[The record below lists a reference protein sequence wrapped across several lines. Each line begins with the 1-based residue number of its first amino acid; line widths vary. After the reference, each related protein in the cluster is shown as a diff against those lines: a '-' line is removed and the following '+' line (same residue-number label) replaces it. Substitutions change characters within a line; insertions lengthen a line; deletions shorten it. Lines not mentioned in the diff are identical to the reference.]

1 MCPSERSGEVEAE
14 RCGEHDADP
23 GCDTTCGPTAN
34 GRSGQLSSER
44 SRDCRQAGAS
54 TTSRG
59 DRCNGTVG
67 SCATRRTRRGGWR
80 RRARGCRAGAVRR
93 GRGAQWSGSKCGP
106 EGPRG
111 SCGSVASPFVERSQG
126 KERSRQGPERE
137 QEKEEEERP
146 EVTKEKEE
154 TELFFKQFEQP
165 VAVTFQQQ
173 QQQFQRKLRSEAS
186 QMEGGWERQAGELLG
201 SGARGRLE
209 VEEEGR
215 LGGIRGEA
223 SWSPDGPLPSRGLR
237 KAVQGQPVTHPAAQG
252 GLGGVVG
259 SSVQWAERDPRHEGG
274 THDGRGAGFGESP
287 GDREGDG
294 HPLPENPCHPGG
306 QVQRGFLGESRGH
319 RVGEHPEVPGQQWY
333 AGFDERLIRRFRQ
346 AMSLR
351 GAVGQDPMGFGAF
364 FSAVVGSLAYAL
376 QGGIGLDCSLGQE
389 VHRVHRLL
397 RELNKTSVSPLR
409 GGRSGHSPA
418 HVFPLPPI
426 SSGTSRS
433 ADRDLSV
440 CPGLLEGANLVVA
453 ALNSLFG
460 GQFEAEVRS
469 PPTAAHRRVH
479 ARIVCALE
487 AMVLTDEPTLS
498 GVGLDSFLKQ
508 SEHYSGG
515 GVVLALGVRGGVPQ
529 KAADVCLHE
538 HLRDSFPAMADQV
551 IRPEKLLL
559 PSKRR
564 PRRVK
569 RGYTWLASSYP
580 ELVRR
585 NVRAGLHRLKK
596 PHQVARH
603 RGVVCL
609 AGAFAVRKDAN
620 EDRVITDPSVN
631 QLLDP
636 AKLPRPRFAY
646 IPKMR
651 TVAVPAGGIL
661 VVSKRDARHY
671 FHRLQIGR
679 RWRRWLCG
687 PPIQTTSSTG
697 QDGFRYPASCSAPM
711 GFGPSAGWAQGLT
724 DVIALDAQLPP
735 EQRLH
740 PDTVP
745 PSTMPLW
752 GSIVDDVWAIEHVGS
767 QLDAGVGASWM
778 DAAER
783 AWVARG
789 VEPNSKKSIDNAM
802 GEEIQGYYVDPLEH
816 WVGVSLEKRRWL
828 FQATVWVLRQRR
840 VMVAVVDRLI
850 GKHGFVH
857 SARAIM
863 RSIFAASYS
872 WLDSVRGRRRDLV
885 EIPRKV
891 WVELA
896 ISALLLPF
904 CSFNLSAEW
913 SCRVECT
920 DASMSGIGR
929 AWGVVPRNVVQTIA
943 RYADHG
949 RVYTNLSLPWSI
961 GLTSE
966 HKCPLRRVRI
976 PVERI
981 KWFTAGA
988 QWMSSHITLGE
999 ADAVTWAAADRLRR
1013 PADDG
1018 NRFVHPLDSAA
1029 CVGCFTKGRSSS
1041 RALNQRCQRM
1051 CAIGV
1056 AGGHEVFYP
1065 WVPSKE
1071 NPADEP
1077 SRRWEPTD
1085 EQADEGQPEPSGEL
1099 LVTGL
1104 GCWPNDSKFFIHVC
1118 SGPRRDGDLC
1128 FWIEKLG
1135 AIHELNII
1143 AIHVDPLADTGNL
1156 DQVYSGRGRGDL
1168 LIGQQALFLLD
1179 LIHGGCTIGG
1189 FATPPYRTLSR
1200 ARPRPCR
1207 SREHFWEPLASCSVR
1222 EQRSVMV
1229 DSLLYL
1235 LCLGLLGE
1243 LAMEGAWIG
1252 LGHPADPGQNF
1263 PSFFATEVVK
1273 DFCQRFRLRYVEAH
1287 QCMYGAMSK
1296 KPTGLLLPQHCLC
1309 PCAKYG
1315 RRSTNQK
1322 SLEPEACDGMIG
1334 FAPHVGYSSPFCYAL
1349 AQSCIMRCVSV
1360 YRKGYCRPFKPH
1372 WPLEFVAKDPWY
1384 GLHGLHWKW
1393 LEPHPGFLAENLA
1406 TFNADEISSG
1416 IGASEQ

>member
-1 MCPSERSGEVEAE
+1 
-14 RCGEHDADP
+14 
-23 GCDTTCGPTAN
+23 
-34 GRSGQLSSER
+34 
-44 SRDCRQAGAS
+44 
-54 TTSRG
+54 
-59 DRCNGTVG
+59 
-67 SCATRRTRRGGWR
+67 
-80 RRARGCRAGAVRR
+80 
-93 GRGAQWSGSKCGP
+93 
-106 EGPRG
+106 
-111 SCGSVASPFVERSQG
+111 
-126 KERSRQGPERE
+126 
-137 QEKEEEERP
+137 
-146 EVTKEKEE
+146 
-154 TELFFKQFEQP
+154 
-165 VAVTFQQQ
+165 
-173 QQQFQRKLRSEAS
+173 
-186 QMEGGWERQAGELLG
+186 
-201 SGARGRLE
+201 
-209 VEEEGR
+209 
-215 LGGIRGEA
+215 
-223 SWSPDGPLPSRGLR
+223 
-237 KAVQGQPVTHPAAQG
+237 
-252 GLGGVVG
+252 
-259 SSVQWAERDPRHEGG
+259 
-274 THDGRGAGFGESP
+274 
-287 GDREGDG
+287 
-294 HPLPENPCHPGG
+294 
-306 QVQRGFLGESRGH
+306 
-319 RVGEHPEVPGQQWY
+319 
-333 AGFDERLIRRFRQ
+333 
-346 AMSLR
+346 
-351 GAVGQDPMGFGAF
+351 
-364 FSAVVGSLAYAL
+364 
-376 QGGIGLDCSLGQE
+376 
-389 VHRVHRLL
+389 
-397 RELNKTSVSPLR
+397 
-409 GGRSGHSPA
+409 
-418 HVFPLPPI
+418 
-426 SSGTSRS
+426 
-433 ADRDLSV
+433 
-440 CPGLLEGANLVVA
+440 
-453 ALNSLFG
+453 
-460 GQFEAEVRS
+460 
-469 PPTAAHRRVH
+469 
-479 ARIVCALE
+479 
-487 AMVLTDEPTLS
+487 
-498 GVGLDSFLKQ
+498 
-508 SEHYSGG
+508 
-515 GVVLALGVRGGVPQ
+515 
-529 KAADVCLHE
+529 
-538 HLRDSFPAMADQV
+538 MADQV

-1099 LVTGL
+1099 LVILGTG
-1104 GCWPNDSKFFIHVC
+1104 CMACI
-1118 SGPRRDGDLC
+1118 
-1128 FWIEKLG
+1128 
-1135 AIHELNII
+1135 
-1143 AIHVDPLADTGNL
+1143 GNGSSRI
-1156 DQVYSGRGRGDL
+1156 QAFL
-1168 LIGQQALFLLD
+1168 LKTLRPSTQTKYRQALEHLNSD
-1179 LIHGGCTIGG
+1179 LRVAG
-1189 FATPPYRTLSR
+1189 FQWGSMN
-1200 ARPRPCR
+1200 
-1207 SREHFWEPLASCSVR
+1207 EEDQDV
-1222 EQRSVMV
+1222 
-1229 DSLLYL
+1229 
-1235 LCLGLLGE
+1235 
-1243 LAMEGAWIG
+1243 
-1252 LGHPADPGQNF
+1252 
-1263 PSFFATEVVK
+1263 
-1273 DFCQRFRLRYVEAH
+1273 
-1287 QCMYGAMSK
+1287 
-1296 KPTGLLLPQHCLC
+1296 
-1309 PCAKYG
+1309 
-1315 RRSTNQK
+1315 
-1322 SLEPEACDGMIG
+1322 
-1334 FAPHVGYSSPFCYAL
+1334 
-1349 AQSCIMRCVSV
+1349 
-1360 YRKGYCRPFKPH
+1360 
-1372 WPLEFVAKDPWY
+1372 
-1384 GLHGLHWKW
+1384 
-1393 LEPHPGFLAENLA
+1393 FLAEWVIEGFEAGKGRSEYGWALSAVQKVNPRRALIFSRAWAYENVIYFICIFVPVKGLTASVYDIFPLSKPPPFAFLNLYKVKEEDKHQFEQDWKEVA
-1406 TFNADEISSG
+1406 KFNQRQEGYLFTKFLKADPRAEGYENRVYDYIDIVQWTTGDAQRRASLRTVYQELEAKLHAERLPFPMMFSSVVDDTKKTPT
-1416 IGASEQ
+1416 

>member
-1 MCPSERSGEVEAE
+1 FDEVWVAAHGPVSGELLVRTTTDDGSEWMWAVVLPGAGQMVAPTAEKWKPSAAESMTLIRDATQLVAQLQMAGAGSYPVNAAGTAGKLEPVQLPVVTAATAPLVPVPPAAPGGVGGGGGPAVAALGLSGEVAV
-14 RCGEHDADP
+14 P
-23 GCDTTCGPTAN
+23 
-34 GRSGQLSSER
+34 SGQAPNVDLKALEAAEDGKDRQVSYSDLAHVDGLKWKKKGDLVAFAAKHPGALTAHFLAGVYARLSK
-44 SRDCRQAGAS
+44 
-54 TTSRG
+54 
-59 DRCNGTVG
+59 G
-67 SCATRRTRRGGWR
+67 SLSRTRQLRE
-80 RRARGCRAGAVRR
+80 A
-93 GRGAQWSGSKCGP
+93 
-106 EGPRG
+106 
-111 SCGSVASPFVERSQG
+111 SVASWAHQFSGLNEIRDMKEVLTMAEVLDSVNRREIERAMDILCQRILAIQAAKFKGGSW
-126 KERSRQGPERE
+126 
-137 QEKEEEERP
+137 EKAEAI
-146 EVTKEKEE
+146 
-154 TELFFKQFEQP
+154 ELVSTQK
-165 VAVTFQQQ
+165 
-173 QQQFQRKLRSEAS
+173 
-186 QMEGGWERQAGELLG
+186 
-201 SGARGRLE
+201 
-209 VEEEGR
+209 
-215 LGGIRGEA
+215 
-223 SWSPDGPLPSRGLR
+223 
-237 KAVQGQPVTHPAAQG
+237 
-252 GLGGVVG
+252 
-259 SSVQWAERDPRHEGG
+259 
-274 THDGRGAGFGESP
+274 
-287 GDREGDG
+287 
-294 HPLPENPCHPGG
+294 
-306 QVQRGFLGESRGH
+306 
-319 RVGEHPEVPGQQWY
+319 
-333 AGFDERLIRRFRQ
+333 FRQ

-351 GAVGQDPMGFGAF
+351 GAVTQDPMGFGAF
-364 FSAVVGSLAYAL
+364 FSAVVGSLAY
-376 QGGIGLDCSLGQE
+376 S
-389 VHRVHRLL
+389 
-397 RELNKTSVSPLR
+397 LR
-409 GGRSGHSPA
+409 G
-418 HVFPLPPI
+418 
-426 SSGTSRS
+426 
-433 ADRDLSV
+433 DRDLSV

-460 GQFEAEVRS
+460 GQFEA
-469 PPTAAHRRVH
+469 
-479 ARIVCALE
+479 E

-538 HLRDSFPAMADQV
+538 HLKDSFPEMADQV
-551 IRPEKLLL
+551 IRPETLLL

-636 AKLPRPRFAY
+636 VKLPRPRFAY

-745 PSTMPLW
+745 PSTMPVW

-802 GEEIQGYYVDPLEH
+802 GEEVQGYYVDPLEH

-863 RSIFAASYS
+863 RSIFEASYS

-1018 NRFVHPLDSAA
+1018 SRFVHPLDSAA

-1077 SRRWEPTD
+1077 SRRWEPND

-1099 LVTGL
+1099 VVTGL

-1118 SGPRRDGDLC
+1118 SGPRRDGDL
-1128 FWIEKLG
+1128 W
-1135 AIHELNII
+1135 
-1143 AIHVDPLADTGNL
+1143 
-1156 DQVYSGRGRGDL
+1156 
-1168 LIGQQALFLLD
+1168 
-1179 LIHGGCTIGG
+1179 
-1189 FATPPYRTLSR
+1189 
-1200 ARPRPCR
+1200 
-1207 SREHFWEPLASCSVR
+1207 
-1222 EQRSVMV
+1222 
-1229 DSLLYL
+1229 
-1235 LCLGLLGE
+1235 LLGE

-1252 LGHPADPGQNF
+1252 FQWGSMNEEDQD
-1263 PSFFATEVVK
+1263 V
-1273 DFCQRFRLRYVEAH
+1273 
-1287 QCMYGAMSK
+1287 
-1296 KPTGLLLPQHCLC
+1296 
-1309 PCAKYG
+1309 
-1315 RRSTNQK
+1315 
-1322 SLEPEACDGMIG
+1322 
-1334 FAPHVGYSSPFCYAL
+1334 
-1349 AQSCIMRCVSV
+1349 
-1360 YRKGYCRPFKPH
+1360 
-1372 WPLEFVAKDPWY
+1372 
-1384 GLHGLHWKW
+1384 
-1393 LEPHPGFLAENLA
+1393 FLAEWVIEGFEGFDL
-1406 TFNADEISSG
+1406 FE
-1416 IGASEQ
+1416 